1 MVRIARI
8 EYKYEVPLTQTQ
20 TTKIMR
26 SSDIT
31 PEDVPVVILAGGR
44 GTRLAEETH
53 LIPKPMVTVGDL
65 PLLYH
70 LIRYYSNFGFKKFI
84 VCLGYKGYVIKEF
97 FLNLP
102 KYTSNL
108 VVSGN
113 GERHEYDN
121 SQRDWQ
127 VHLVETGE
135 GTLTATRLLRARDY
149 LTGPH
154 FALTYGD
161 GLSDI
166 ALDKQLRFH
175 LEHGKMGTV
184 AAVHPPARFGKLQLQ
199 EDGAVEAFREKEQM
213 QREYINGGFFFFS
226 RSFLDRLSTS
236 DNESL
241 EKEPLERLAQDS
253 QLQAFKHHGFWQCMD
268 TVRDREYLQ
277 DLYDGGHAPWVVW

>member
-1 MVRIARI
+1 
-8 EYKYEVPLTQTQ
+8 
-20 TTKIMR
+20 MR
-26 SSDIT
+26 SADVLAKDI
-31 PEDVPVVILAGGR
+31 PVVILAGGR

-70 LIRYYSNFGFKKFI
+70 LIRYYSTFGFKKFVI
-84 VCLGYKGYVIKEF
+84 CLGYKGYVIKEF

-108 VVSGN
+108 FVSGS
-113 GERHEYDN
+113 GSRHEYE
-121 SQRDWQ
+121 QLQHDWE

-135 GTLTATRLLRARDY
+135 STLTATRLLRARAF
-149 LTGPH
+149 LTAPH

-166 ALDKQLRFH
+166 PLDQQLRFH
-175 LEHGKMGTV
+175 LDHGKTGTV
-184 AAVHPPARFGKLQLQ
+184 AAVHPPARFGKLQLKN
-199 EDGAVEAFREKEQM
+199 DGMVEAFREKEQM

-226 RSFLDRLSTS
+226 RKFLDRLSPT

-241 EKEPLERLAQDS
+241 EGAPLERLAEES
-253 QLQAFKHHGFWQCMD
+253 QLLAYRHHGFWQCMD

-277 DLYDGGHAPWVVW
+277 ELYERGRAPWVIW